1 MVGEVSEF
9 LRFGPEFFRRFAL
22 TLGAHLLRVGLL
34 LFGSEAFLLGRR
46 GGPYEAEA
54 GLETFERFG
63 EASSR
68 HAPHQVDPVA
78 PAAAAAVPAPA
89 RFLREVREAV
99 PSPANRARAVRFFK
113 MFVCHAVGRPQ
124 FGPAAFRRALHSF
137 QSVRHESLL
146 TVFGSRQKDAPAVR
160 KTKKTLP
167 TDAPRRNIL
176 LVVSG
181 AKRNTDFLSTPVSRQ
196 RAQGNH
202 YTEEKENSID
212 RERVTGFP

>member
-1 MVGEVSEF
+1 MKMI
-9 LRFGPEFFRRFAL
+9 
-22 TLGAHLLRVGLL
+22 
-34 LFGSEAFLLGRR
+34 
-46 GGPYEAEA
+46 
-54 GLETFERFG
+54 LEER
-63 EASSR
+63 
-68 HAPHQVDPVA
+68 
-78 PAAAAAVPAPA
+78 AAAAAGLTEGDKKALDFIVANKKNACFLSSYEIAA
-89 RFLREVREAV
+89 RIGTSPSTVVRL
-99 PSPANRARAVRFFK
+99 SKKLGYGNF
-113 MFVCHAVGRPQ
+113 
-124 FGPAAFRRALHSF
+124 AAFRRALHSF

-146 TVFGSRQKDAPAVR
+146 RVFGSRQKDAPAVR